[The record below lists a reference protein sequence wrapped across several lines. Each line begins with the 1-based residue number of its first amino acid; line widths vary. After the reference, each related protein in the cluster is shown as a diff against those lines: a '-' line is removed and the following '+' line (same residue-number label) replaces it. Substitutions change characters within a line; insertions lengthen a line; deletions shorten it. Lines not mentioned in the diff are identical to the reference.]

1 MNTVKK
7 AIEHFI
13 YKLDPKNNI
22 WKATETDIKA
32 IKLIAEFTEEKLNQ
46 QFNDNQLFAKI
57 YVSFYGELLKYYEST
72 VFDIGPAKELNK
84 MLDIPFD
91 RLVDKFIEKHY
102 NIELALQI
110 PKKDRYKH
118 PAELK
123 RLGYDIKD
131 VERLDKETTTDQL
144 KAMINM
150 ALNSW

>member
-57 YVSFYGELLKYYEST
+57 FVSFYGELLKYYEST
-72 VFDIGPAKELNK
+72 VFDIEPAKELNK
-84 MLDIPFD
+84 MLDMSFD

-118 PAELK
+118 PTELK

-144 KAMINM
+144 KVMINM
-150 ALNSW
+150 ALDSW